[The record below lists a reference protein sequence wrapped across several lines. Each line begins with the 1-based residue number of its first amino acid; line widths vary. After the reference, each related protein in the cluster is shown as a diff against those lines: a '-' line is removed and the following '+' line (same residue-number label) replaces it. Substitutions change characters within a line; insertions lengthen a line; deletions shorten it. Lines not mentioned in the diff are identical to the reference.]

1 MLKFTFQHINNAKNN
16 NGNSWK
22 PIFVFFALLSFL
34 SVSSQNLKKE
44 VDSIVKEIGI
54 NNRVN
59 QLLLES
65 KAENEKKA
73 RQEKYINY
81 QRVQKQNRIFNL
93 IELEV
98 QNAKFLLNRGF
109 DYKDIT
115 EEIHQLKEW
124 EEFSVKG
131 IVGKQFRVL
140 TDRNLS
146 STSILLYELL
156 KRTNNR
162 LKKISIENQQLGRTR
177 EKIDSLVA
185 EKNLYYVPKDSIAR
199 EIYRLQSLK
208 MNTDIDIISER
219 LKNAVD
225 SIQTLEIMGD
235 QLRFKIETD
244 IIINDRL
251 RKIEVDQLFTKK
263 VPVFERPNIKKLM
276 IDDPMAFSIKTNYL
290 VVYFYL
296 INNKNSILTML
307 ILILGTA
314 IYFKLQKRKFL
325 DFGYKKDM
333 LINFYMLNNPLASA
347 ILVVLNIYQFILP
360 MPPLIFSI
368 IIWTISTIALTI
380 IMWRSINTFIW
391 KIWTAIFLLNL
402 LAFFDLIILI
412 HFVGES
418 FLILGINCLGIAI
431 GVYAFINRSKIQRK
445 VYLWYILAATIL
457 QFLSFYYLVNGN
469 YNLSKFLMTKSV
481 YTIVTIFSLYS
492 TFIIVKEIN
501 LISKILEGVD
511 EDKRKKTLIGIP
523 HKFTLGYYLI
533 LFVCCFLLMVR
544 NTYTFQNIIDPF
556 RNTLSEPRSL
566 GNITFTFEN
575 IMIFIIVILLSSFIS
590 KVVSFLASDDQI
602 ISTKNKTKNFGSM
615 LFLSRIAIVTLG
627 VLIAFASAGIP
638 MDKLTLIISALG
650 VGIGFGMQNL
660 VNNLISGLIIA
671 FEKPVSLDDIIEVG
685 TQSGKMKS
693 IGIRSSVVTTFDG
706 ADVIIPNGELLNQN
720 LTNWTLGSSTRRSEI
735 RFGVAYGTDLELT
748 KKLIFEILE
757 NNKNVLMKPLPAI
770 WFTKFGD
777 SSIDLVLKYWISH
790 FDFDNDTRSELIIAI
805 DKTLKENNIVIP
817 FSQQDIHIITKEI
830 EIEPES
836 EPEPK
841 IEPEE

>member
-1 MLKFTFQHINNAKNN
+1 M
-16 NGNSWK
+16 
-22 PIFVFFALLSFL
+22 
-34 SVSSQNLKKE
+34 
-44 VDSIVKEIGI
+44 DSIVKEIGI
-54 NNRVN
+54 KNKIN
-59 QLLLES
+59 QLMLEG
-65 KAENEKKA
+65 KAESEKKA

-81 QRVQKQNRIFNL
+81 QKVQKQNKIFNL

-124 EEFSVKG
+124 EEFSVRG
-131 IVGKQFRVL
+131 IVGTKFRIL

-146 STSILLYELL
+146 STSILLDELL
-156 KRTNNR
+156 KRTSNR
-162 LKKISIENQQLGRTR
+162 LNKISIENQQLSRTQ

-185 EKNLYYVPKDSIAR
+185 EKNLYYVPTDSVAR

-208 MNTDIDIISER
+208 MSTDIDLVSER

-225 SIQTLEIMGD
+225 SIQALEIMGD
-235 QLRFKIETD
+235 QLKFKIDTD
-244 IIINDRL
+244 IIENDRL
-251 RKIEVDQLFTKK
+251 RKTEVNQLFTKK
-263 VPVFERPNIKKLM
+263 VPVFGNLDIKKLM
-276 IDDPMAFSIKTNYL
+276 VEDPLTFSLKTNYL

-296 INNKNSILTML
+296 INNRNSIIMML

-325 DFGYKKDM
+325 DFGYKEDM
-333 LINFYMLNNPLASA
+333 LININMLNSPIASA
-347 ILVVLNIYQFILP
+347 ILVILNLYQFILP

-368 IIWTISTIALTI
+368 MMWTISTITLTI

-391 KIWTAIFLLNL
+391 KIWVAIFILNL
-402 LAFFDLIILI
+402 IAFFDIIILI

-418 FLILGINCLGIAI
+418 FLILAINCLGIAI
-431 GVYAFINRSKIQRK
+431 GIYAFINRSKIQRK
-445 VYLWYILAATIL
+445 VYFWYIIVAAIF
-457 QFLSFYYLVNGN
+457 QFFSFYYLVNGH
-469 YNLSKFLMTKSV
+469 YNLSKFLMTKAV
-481 YTIVTIFSLYS
+481 YIIIVVFSLYS
-492 TFIIVKEIN
+492 TFTIVKEIN
-501 LISKILEGVD
+501 MISKTLAKID
-511 EDKRKKTLIGIP
+511 EDKRKKTILGIP
-523 HKFTLGYYLI
+523 HRFTLGFYLI
-533 LFVCCFLLMVR
+533 LFLSCFLLMIR
-544 NTYTFQNIIDPF
+544 NTYTFQSIIDPF
-556 RNTLSEPRSL
+556 RNTISEPRNI

-575 IMIFIIVILLSSFIS
+575 ILIFILVILLSSFVS
-590 KVVSFLASDDQI
+590 KVVSFLASDNQI
-602 ISTKNKTKNFGSM
+602 IKDKNKNKNFGSW

-627 VLIAFASAGIP
+627 ILVAFASAGIP
-638 MDKLTLIISALG
+638 LDRITLIISALG
-650 VGIGFGMQNL
+650 VGIGFGMQSL

-706 ADVIIPNGELLNQN
+706 ADVVIPNGELLNQN
-720 LTNWTLGSSTRRSEI
+720 LTNWTLGSSSRRSEI

-748 KKLIFEILE
+748 KKLLFEILE
-757 NNKNVLMKPLPAI
+757 KNKNVLMKPMPAI

-805 DKTLKENNIVIP
+805 DKALKENNIVIP
-817 FSQQDIHIITKEI
+817 FSQQDVHIISKEI
-830 EIEPES
+830 EPKPDS
-836 EPEPK
+836 ETE
-841 IEPEE
+841 I

>member
-1 MLKFTFQHINNAKNN
+1 MLKFTFQNINPNKND
-16 NGNSWK
+16 NGNSW
-22 PIFVFFALLSFL
+22 IFVFVFFALISLFSATA
-34 SVSSQNLKKE
+34 QDQKKE
-44 VDSIVKEIGI
+44 MDSIVKEIGI
-54 NNRVN
+54 KNTIN
-59 QLLLES
+59 QLMLES

-73 RQEKYINY
+73 RLEKYINY
-81 QRVQKQNRIFNL
+81 QKVQKQNKIFNL

-115 EEIHQLKEW
+115 EEIHQLKDW

-156 KRTNNR
+156 KRTSNR
-162 LKKISIENQQLGRTR
+162 LKKISIENQQLSRTR

-208 MNTDIDIISER
+208 MNTDIDLISER

-235 QLRFKIETD
+235 QLRFKIESD

-276 IDDPMAFSIKTNYL
+276 IEDPLAFSIKTNYL

-296 INNKNSILTML
+296 INNKNAILTML

-325 DFGYKKDM
+325 DFGYKEDM
-333 LINFYMLNNPLASA
+333 LINFYMLNSPLASA

-391 KIWTAIFLLNL
+391 KIWAAIFLLNL
-402 LAFFDLIILI
+402 ITFFDLIILI

-431 GVYAFINRSKIQRK
+431 GIYAFINRSKFQRK

-481 YTIVTIFSLYS
+481 YAIVTVFSLYS
-492 TFIIVKEIN
+492 SFIIIKEIN
-501 LISKILEGVD
+501 LISRILEGVD
-511 EDKRKKTLIGIP
+511 EDKRKKILIGIP

-602 ISTKNKTKNFGSM
+602 ISTKNKTKNFGSL

-650 VGIGFGMQNL
+650 VGIGFGMQSL

-757 NNKNVLMKPLPAI
+757 KNQNVLMKPMPAI

-790 FDFDNDTRSELIIAI
+790 FDFDNETRSELIIAI

-817 FSQQDIHIITKEI
+817 FSQQDIHIINKDIDPEFIVGPKKE
-830 EIEPES
+830 S
-836 EPEPK
+836 
-841 IEPEE
+841 

>member
-1 MLKFTFQHINNAKNN
+1 MFNFTFQQTNPVKKN
-16 NGNSWK
+16 NGNSWNT
-22 PIFVFFALLSFL
+22 ISVFLALFFCLTVF
-34 SVSSQNLKKE
+34 SQNPKKE
-44 VDSIVKEIGI
+44 LDSIVKEIGI
-54 NNRVN
+54 KNRID
-59 QLLLES
+59 QLMLEK
-65 KAENEKKA
+65 KAENEKKD

-81 QRVQKQNRIFNL
+81 QKVQKQNKIFNL

-115 EEIHQLKEW
+115 QEIHQLKEW
-124 EEFSVKG
+124 EEFAVKG
-131 IVGKQFRVL
+131 IVGKKFRVL

-146 STSILLYELL
+146 STSILLDELL
-156 KRTNNR
+156 KRTSNR
-162 LKKISIENQQLGRTR
+162 LKKISIENHQLGRTR

-185 EKNLYYVPKDSIAR
+185 EKNLYFVPKDSIAR

-208 MNTDIDIISER
+208 MNTDISLISER

-235 QLRFKIETD
+235 QLKFKIESD
-244 IIINDRL
+244 IIENDRL
-251 RKIEVDQLFTKK
+251 RKVEVAQLFTKK

-276 IDDPMAFSIKTNYL
+276 VDDPLAFSLKTNYL
-290 VVYFYL
+290 VVYFYV
-296 INNKNSILTML
+296 INNINSIITML

-325 DFGYKKDM
+325 DFGYKEDM
-333 LINFYMLNNPLASA
+333 LVNILMLNTPIATA
-347 ILVVLNIYQFILP
+347 ILVVLNLYQFILP

-368 IIWTISTIALTI
+368 ITWTISTIALTI

-391 KIWTAIFLLNL
+391 KIWLAIFLLNL
-402 LAFFDLIILI
+402 IAFFDLIILV

-418 FLILGINCLGIAI
+418 FLILTINCLGIGI
-431 GVYAFINRSKIQRK
+431 GIYAFVNRAKFQRK
-445 VYLWYILAATIL
+445 VYLWYIIVASIV
-457 QFLSFYYLVNGN
+457 QIFSFYYLINGH
-469 YNLSKFLMTKSV
+469 YNLSKFLMTKAV
-481 YTIVTIFSLYS
+481 YTIIVVFSLYS

-501 LISKILEGVD
+501 LISKILKGVD
-511 EDKRKKTLIGIP
+511 EDKRKKPLVGIP
-523 HKFTLGYYLI
+523 HKFTLGFYLI
-533 LFVCCFLLMVR
+533 LFVCCFLLMIR
-544 NTYTFQNIIDPF
+544 NTYTFQSIVDPF
-556 RNTLSEPRSL
+556 RNTISEPRSL
-566 GNITFTFEN
+566 GNITFSFEN
-575 IMIFIIVILLSSFIS
+575 IMIFILVILLSSFIS

-602 ISTKNKTKNFGSM
+602 ISTKNKNKNFGSW
-615 LFLSRIAIVTLG
+615 LFLTRITIVTLG

-638 MDKLTLIISALG
+638 MDKITLIISALG
-650 VGIGFGMQNL
+650 VGIGFGMQSL

-706 ADVIIPNGELLNQN
+706 ADVVIPNGELLNQN
-720 LTNWTLGSSTRRSEI
+720 LTNWTLGSSSRRSEI

-748 KKLIFEILE
+748 RKLIFEILE
-757 NNKNVLMKPLPAI
+757 ANKNVLMKPMPAI

-817 FSQQDIHIITKEI
+817 FSQQDVHIITKEI
-830 EIEPES
+830 EVGP
-836 EPEPK
+836 EPEP
-841 IEPEE
+841 EN